1 MVHTRL
7 TTAQAAETL
16 GVKPATL
23 YSYISRGLLQRQRTA
38 AGSTFDAQ
46 EVARLARSARRPA
59 GADGPSTRRSPNGGQ
74 DRYNEPVFVTE
85 LTLIEDGRLYYRG
98 LDAVALSRNR
108 TFEEVAGWLW
118 SASWPDRQER
128 WSTPAPAA
136 TAIATAAAHLGS
148 STLPIERFMLGV
160 VVAALGDDLRHDLSQ
175 QSVTM
180 VGRHLLSTLVDALPT
195 VPSNRLRMGWP
206 DNASISERLWPRLS
220 RLTPTPARLGV
231 LEAALVLAADHELA
245 PSTLAVRVA
254 AALRADPYAA
264 VMTGLGPASG
274 SWYSGSSGAPTE
286 VETLLSE
293 AASGDAERA
302 IGERLRRTGTTPHGF
317 GMPLYPDGDPRGAEL
332 LRRVTEIDG
341 PEAPHAVVDRAV
353 EVARNRGFPAPNVDL
368 GLGALA
374 FCAQM
379 VPGAGQ
385 AMATFGKVAGWLAH
399 AMEEY
404 ADPTRFRTRAAYVG
418 SRPDSAPVVSS

>member
-7 TTAQAAETL
+7 TTAQAAERL

-23 YSYISRGLLQRQRTA
+23 YSYISRGLLQRQRTST
-38 AGSTFDAQ
+38 GSTFDAQ

-59 GADGPSTRRSPNGGQ
+59 GPDGGSSRRFPSVGP
-74 DRYNEPVFVTE
+74 DRFNEPVFVTE

-98 LDAVALSRNR
+98 LDAVDLSRRR
-108 TFEEVAGWLW
+108 TFEEVAAWLW
-118 SASWPDRQER
+118 SGSWPERGDR

-136 TAIATAAAHLGS
+136 TAIATSTGHPGR
-148 STLPIERFMLGV
+148 STLPIERFMLAV
-160 VVAALGDDLRHDLSQ
+160 VVAALEDDLRHDLSQ
-175 QSVTM
+175 PSVTM

-195 VPSNRLRMGWP
+195 VAGNRLCVGWP
-206 DNASISERLWPRLS
+206 EGASISERLWPRLS
-220 RLTPTPARLGV
+220 RLTPTPERLGV

-254 AALRADPYAA
+254 AALRADPYAV

-274 SWYSGSSGAPTE
+274 SWFSGSSGAPTE
-286 VETLLSE
+286 VELLLSE
-293 AASGDAERA
+293 AAAGDAERA
-302 IGERLRRTGTTPHGF
+302 LGERLRRTGTTPHGF

-332 LRRVTEIDG
+332 LCRIDEIDG
-341 PEAPHAVVDRAV
+341 PQARHAVVERAL
-353 EVARNRGFPAPNVDL
+353 EVANNRGFPPPNVDL

-374 FCAQM
+374 FCAEM
-379 VPGAGQ
+379 LPGAGQ
-385 AMATFGKVAGWLAH
+385 AISTFGKVAGWLAH

-404 ADPTRFRTRAAYVG
+404 ADPTRFRSRAAYVG
-418 SRPDSAPVVSS
+418 NRPDSVPVAPS

>member
-7 TTAQAAETL
+7 TTAQAAEKL

-23 YSYISRGLLQRQRTA
+23 YSYVSRGLLHRHRTP

-46 EVARLARSARRPA
+46 EVARLARSARHPG
-59 GADGPSTRRSPNGGQ
+59 GATPGSTRRPEPQGN
-74 DRYNEPVFVTE
+74 DRFNEPVFVTE
-85 LTLIEDGRLYYRG
+85 LTLIENGRLYYRG
-98 LDAVALSRNR
+98 LDAVGLSRSR

-118 SASWPDRQER
+118 TGEWPKPEER
-128 WSTPAPAA
+128 WVTPAPAA
-136 TAIATAAAHLGS
+136 AAIASAAAPLTP
-148 STLPIERFMLGV
+148 STLPIERFMLAV

-175 QSVTM
+175 ASVALA
-180 VGRHLLSTLVDALPT
+180 GRHLLSALVDVLPAG
-195 VPSNRLRMGWP
+195 PSGGMRPGWP
-206 DNASISERLWPRLS
+206 EGGSISERLWPRLS
-220 RLTPTPARLGV
+220 PMAPTPARLKV
-231 LEAALVLAADHELA
+231 LEAALVLTADHELA

-254 AALRADPYAA
+254 AALRADPYAT

-286 VETLLSE
+286 VELLLAD
-293 AASGDAERA
+293 AASVDAERA
-302 IGERLRRTGTTPHGF
+302 IGDRLRRSGTTPHGF

-332 LRRVTEIDG
+332 LARIGEIGGNPDR
-341 PEAPHAVVDRAV
+341 HAVVERVLD
-353 EVARNRGFPAPNVDL
+353 VAGQRGFPPVNVDL

-374 FCAQM
+374 FCGEM

-385 AMATFGKVAGWLAH
+385 AISTLGKVAGWLAH

-404 ADPTRFRTRAAYVG
+404 ADPTRFRSRAAYVG
-418 SRPDSAPVVSS
+418 SRPESAPAAWS

>member
-1 MVHTRL
+1 M
-7 TTAQAAETL
+7 TTAQAAERL

-23 YSYISRGLLQRQRTA
+23 YSYVSRGLLQRERTA

-59 GADGPSTRRSPNGGQ
+59 GADRPSTRRAPNGDQ
-74 DRYNEPVFVTE
+74 DRFNEPVFVTE
-85 LTLIEDGRLYYRG
+85 LTLIEAGRLYYRG
-98 LDAVALSRNR
+98 LDAIGLSRR
-108 TFEEVAGWLW
+108 RKFEEVAGWLW
-118 SASWPDRQER
+118 SGSWPGRHEH

-136 TAIATAAAHLGS
+136 TAIATSAAHLGR
-148 STLPIERFMLGV
+148 STLPIERFMLAV
-160 VVAALGDDLRHDLSQ
+160 VVAALEDDLRHDLSQ

-180 VGRHLLSTLVDALPT
+180 VGRHLLSSLVDALPT
-195 VPSNRLRMGWP
+195 VVDNRLRMGWP
-206 DNASISERLWPRLS
+206 DHASVSERLWPRLS
-220 RLTPTPARLGV
+220 RLPPSPARLRV

-286 VETLLSE
+286 VELLLSE

-317 GMPLYPDGDPRGAEL
+317 GMPLYPEGDPRGAEL
-332 LRRVTEIDG
+332 LRRVGEIDG
-341 PEAPHAVVDRAV
+341 PQARHAVVGRV
-353 EVARNRGFPAPNVDL
+353 VQVARTRGFPPPNADL

-374 FCAQM
+374 FCAEM

-385 AMATFGKVAGWLAH
+385 AISTFGKVAGWLAH

-404 ADPTRFRTRAAYVG
+404 ADPTRFRSRAAYVG
-418 SRPDSAPVVSS
+418 SRPDSAPAAPS

>member
-1 MVHTRL
+1 
-7 TTAQAAETL
+7 
-16 GVKPATL
+16 
-23 YSYISRGLLQRQRTA
+23 
-38 AGSTFDAQ
+38 
-46 EVARLARSARRPA
+46 
-59 GADGPSTRRSPNGGQ
+59 
-74 DRYNEPVFVTE
+74 
-85 LTLIEDGRLYYRG
+85 
-98 LDAVALSRNR
+98 
-108 TFEEVAGWLW
+108 
-118 SASWPDRQER
+118 
-128 WSTPAPAA
+128 
-136 TAIATAAAHLGS
+136 
-148 STLPIERFMLGV
+148 
-160 VVAALGDDLRHDLSQ
+160 
-175 QSVTM
+175 M

-195 VPSNRLRMGWP
+195 GPNNRLRIGRP
-206 DNASISERLWPRLS
+206 ESASISERLWPRLS

-286 VETLLSE
+286 VELLLSD

-302 IGERLRRTGTTPHGF
+302 IGERLRRAGTTPHGF

-332 LRRVTEIDG
+332 LRRVGEIDG
-341 PEAPHAVVDRAV
+341 SQARHSVVDRTI
-353 EVARNRGFPAPNVDL
+353 EVAGNRGFPPPNVDL

-374 FCAQM
+374 FCAEM

-385 AMATFGKVAGWLAH
+385 AISTLAKVAGWLAH

-404 ADPTRFRTRAAYVG
+404 ADPTRFRSRAAYVG
-418 SRPDSAPVVSS
+418 SRPDSLPAAPS

>member
-7 TTAQAAETL
+7 TTAQAAQRL

-23 YSYISRGLLQRQRTA
+23 YSYVSRGLLERQRTPT
-38 AGSTFDAQ
+38 GSTFDPQ

-59 GADGPSTRRSPNGGQ
+59 GPDGRSSRRSPSSAL
-74 DRYNEPVFVTE
+74 DRFNEPVFLTE
-85 LTLIEDGRLYYRG
+85 LTLIEGGRLYYRG
-98 LDAVALSRNR
+98 LDAVDLSRTR

-118 SASWPDRQER
+118 SGSWPDRGER
-128 WSTPAPAA
+128 WSTPGPAA
-136 TAIATAAAHLGS
+136 TAIATSTAHLGR
-148 STLPIERFMLGV
+148 STLPIERFMLAV

-175 QSVTM
+175 PSVSI
-180 VGRHLLSTLVDALPT
+180 VDRHLLSTLVDALPM
-195 VPSNRLRMGWP
+195 VRNNRLRMGWP
-206 DNASISERLWPRLS
+206 ENASISERLWPRLS
-220 RLTPTPARLGV
+220 RLAPTPERLGV

-254 AALRADPYAA
+254 AAMRADPYAV

-286 VETLLSE
+286 VELLLAE

-302 IGERLRRTGTTPHGF
+302 IGERLRRVGGTPHGF

-332 LRRVTEIDG
+332 LRRVGEIDG
-341 PEAPHAVVDRAV
+341 PSTRHAVVERTI
-353 EVARNRGFPAPNVDL
+353 EVAGNRGFPPPNVDL
-368 GLGALA
+368 GLGALS
-374 FCAQM
+374 FCAEM

-385 AMATFGKVAGWLAH
+385 AISTFGKVAGWLAH

-404 ADPTRFRTRAAYVG
+404 ADPTRFRSRAAYLG
-418 SRPDSAPVVSS
+418 SRPDSAPAAPS

>member
-7 TTAQAAETL
+7 TAAQAAEQL

-23 YSYISRGLLQRQRTA
+23 YSYVSRGLLQRRRTP

-46 EVARLARSARRPA
+46 EVARLARSSRHPNQA
-59 GADGPSTRRSPNGGQ
+59 GRSSSRRSREAED
-74 DRYNEPVFVTE
+74 DRFNEPVFVTE
-85 LTLIEDGRLYYRG
+85 LTLIEAGRLYYRG
-98 LDAVALSRNR
+98 LDAVTLSRSR

-118 SASWPDRQER
+118 AGAWPEREER
-128 WSTPAPAA
+128 WSTPIAA
-136 TAIATAAAHLGS
+136 SGAIGASAAHLDPA
-148 STLPIERFMLGV
+148 TLPIERFMLAV
-160 VVAALGDDLRHDLSQ
+160 VVAALGDDLRHDLSAP
-175 QSVTM
+175 SVTL
-180 VGRHLLSTLVDALPT
+180 VGRHLLSTLVDVLPA
-195 VPSNRLRMGWP
+195 VGDGLLRVGWP
-206 DNASISERLWPRLS
+206 EGGSISERLWPRLS
-220 RLTPTPARLGV
+220 PLPPTRARIEV
-231 LEAALVLAADHELA
+231 LETALVLTADHELA

-286 VETLLSE
+286 VELLLAE
-293 AASGDAERA
+293 ARSGDAERA
-302 IGERLRRTGTTPHGF
+302 IGERLRRNGTTPHGF

-332 LRRVTEIDG
+332 LARIREIDG
-341 PEAPHAVVDRAV
+341 STERHAIVDRV
-353 EVARNRGFPAPNVDL
+353 LQVARDRGFRPPNVDL

-374 FCAQM
+374 FCAEM

-385 AMATFGKVAGWLAH
+385 AISTFGKAAGWLAH

-404 ADPTRFRTRAAYVG
+404 ADPTRFRSRAAYVG
-418 SRPDSAPVVSS
+418 SRPESAPAASS